1 MLTAM
6 VEAGGYR
13 QNKIFDLGN
22 FEGINQKDHVI
33 LTWIIA
39 SINLHVSERPLY
51 QYMCSGKA

>member
-22 FEGINQKDHVI
+22 FEGINQKDYVI

-39 SINLHVSERPLY
+39 SINMHVL
-51 QYMCSGKA
+51 